1 LEERRKV
8 KSAAY
13 YEKKKALVGKQA
25 QAKKTVK
32 VDSKITKQLAGYGY

>member
-13 YEKKKALVGKQA
+13 YERKKAVRKQLD

-32 VDSKITKQLAGYGY
+32 VDSKVTKQLASYGY